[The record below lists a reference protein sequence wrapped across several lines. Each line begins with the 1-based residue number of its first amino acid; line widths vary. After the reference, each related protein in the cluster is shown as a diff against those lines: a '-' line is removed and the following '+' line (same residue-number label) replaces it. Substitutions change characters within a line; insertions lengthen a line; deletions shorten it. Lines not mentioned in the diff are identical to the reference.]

1 MRRSDDFGAVVRR
14 DVVGE
19 GAVVHDVVG
28 AVAFRRVVAVGGL
41 VDGELVEVYP
51 EAVALRV
58 AVGEEA
64 DLEDCGEVLGGWE
77 AGAEGMGCLLGSGLI
92 CQPGTMSEGLK
103 ATCSTSEKKLT
114 GFWLSV
120 IFPNGMRGKS
130 VCEMVLVASKMFV
143 V

>member
-1 MRRSDDFGAVVRR
+1 
-14 DVVGE
+14 
-19 GAVVHDVVG
+19 
-28 AVAFRRVVAVGGL
+28 
-41 VDGELVEVYP
+41 
-51 EAVALRV
+51 
-58 AVGEEA
+58 
-64 DLEDCGEVLGGWE
+64 
-77 AGAEGMGCLLGSGLI
+77 
-92 CQPGTMSEGLK
+92 MSEGLK